1 MTEFLAS
8 PLTSHT
14 CQRILSERKI
24 EPRERERERE
34 REHCEKIETNTGCM
48 CSLNQLF
55 DKLCCYAI
63 KKRIFQVLT
72 KIVII
77 KGVS

>member
-34 REHCEKIETNTGCM
+34 STVKKLKPTQVVCVALINYSTNFVVM
-48 CSLNQLF
+48 Q
-55 DKLCCYAI
+55 
-63 KKRIFQVLT
+63 
-72 KIVII
+72 
-77 KGVS
+77 